1 MGSPARDVVNMTDEG
16 GVENNGRG
24 KTLKC
29 MTLNAQSL
37 RYKMEECRE
46 NARN

>member
-24 KTLKC
+24 KDLK
-29 MTLNAQSL
+29 MYDTEYTKSQI
-37 RYKMEECRE
+37 
-46 NARN
+46 